1 MFDLPS
7 LQHNTVYRAIADF
20 LNTNN
25 FFKNNDPDAY
35 TVCNNYNAI
44 KLHTDAGIC
53 WVEGCLSEL
62 VWSVYTQTQS
72 EFDHN
77 YPIIIKIGVYVDE
90 DLETGITVDVNGDLY
105 DVDDVEV
112 WNGVRQEIM
121 FRCADLCMPMTTCCC
136 EQDDMMLI
144 DMNEMD

>member
-1 MFDLPS
+1 MFDFPS
-7 LQHNTVYRAIADF
+7 LQHNTVYNAIADF
-20 LNTNN
+20 LNTND

-35 TVCNNYNAI
+35 IVCEDGKSIEIHRDNAKI
-44 KLHTDAGIC
+44 YWAT
-53 WVEGCLSEL
+53 GCITGL

-72 EFDHN
+72 EFDYN
-77 YPIIIKIGVYVDE
+77 YPIIIKIGVYVDD
-90 DLETGITVDVNGDLY
+90 DLETRITVDVNGDLY

-121 FRCADLCMPMTTCCC
+121 FKSADLCMPMTTCCC
-136 EQDDMMLI
+136 EQDDI

>member
-1 MFDLPS
+1 MFDFSS
-7 LQHNTVYRAIADF
+7 LQHNTVYNAIADF
-20 LNTNN
+20 LNTND

-35 TVCNNYNAI
+35 IVCEGDDSI
-44 KLHTDAGIC
+44 EVDKDKAGIY
-53 WVEGCLSEL
+53 WATGCITGL

-77 YPIIIKIGVYVDE
+77 YPIIIRIGVYVDD
-90 DLETGITVDVNGDLY
+90 DLETRIIVDVNGDLY
-105 DVDDVEV
+105 DVDDVED

-121 FRCADLCMPMTTCCC
+121 FRCADLCMPMTNCCQ
-136 EQDDMMLI
+136 QDDMLI